1 MHMADGA
8 EEDEPPSVPFTIR
21 LQPEIIDIIEKDVAA
36 AKYWGKRRATICANL
51 ILDILKRLDKE
62 GTIKPRKD

>member
-1 MHMADGA
+1 MVESTQD
-8 EEDEPPSVPFTIR
+8 DEPPSVPFTIR
-21 LQPEIIDIIEKDVAA
+21 LQPEIIEIIEKDVAG

-51 ILDILKRLDKE
+51 ILDILKRLDAE

>member
-1 MHMADGA
+1 MVEGA
-8 EEDEPPSVPFTIR
+8 QDDEPASVPFTIR
-21 LQPEIIDIIEKDVAA
+21 LQPEIIEIIEKDVAG

-51 ILDILKRLDKE
+51 ILDILKRLDSE

>member
-1 MHMADGA
+1 MVEGA
-8 EEDEPPSVPFTIR
+8 QDDEPPSVAFTIR
-21 LQPEIIDIIEKDVAA
+21 LQPEIIEIIEKDVAG

-51 ILDILKRLDKE
+51 ILDILKRLDAE